1 MAATSNSGGLLK
13 GRWVVWGMA
22 LFFSI
27 LAGIGV
33 LLIVGKAADRVPYYI
48 AATDMPARTP
58 ITLATVRQVD
68 VNADALPPTAL
79 SYAEI
84 ARGDLFTRVPLE
96 AGDIITSAVA
106 TGYEPV
112 NYNIPDDFVTAS
124 IAVPA
129 ENAVGGKV
137 KQGDYVDIAAVG
149 NGGNAG
155 GQVAKVIMQHVL
167 VLDVTVDPSTI
178 SSASANR
185 RSEDGGP
192 GPDSAETR
200 GGIPELYTLAVTPED
215 FTRLTLASSE
225 GDLFLALSSRKTA
238 KDLRAS
244 TSAEELFNRDL
255 SVRDGGAGTSATSET
270 GTVDPSA
277 APVPGQ
283 PGEPTAAPSVA
294 PTPTDNTVPAPADG
308 TAPTPA
314 PSTP

>member
-48 AATDMPARTP
+48 ANADMPARTP
-58 ITLATVRQVD
+58 ITPANVRQVD

-79 SYAEI
+79 TYADI
-84 ARGDLFTRVPLE
+84 AGGDLFTRVPLA
-96 AGDIITSAVA
+96 AGDILTSAVT

-124 IAVPA
+124 IAVPP

-149 NGGNAG
+149 SSSNANGD
-155 GQVAKVIMQHVL
+155 VAKVIMQNIL

-178 SSASANR
+178 SSASSNR
-185 RSEDGGP
+185 RSADGGP

-215 FTRLTLASSE
+215 FTRLALASNNE
-225 GDLFLALSSRKTA
+225 IFFALSARKPP
-238 KDLRAS
+238 KELRAS
-244 TSAEELFNRDL
+244 TSSDELLNRD
-255 SVRDGGAGTSATSET
+255 VGVKDGGLGTSTTTPE
-270 GTVDPSA
+270 GDTVDPSA
-277 APVPGQ
+277 APIPAQ
-283 PGEPTAAPSVA
+283 PGEQTIA
-294 PTPTDNTVPAPADG
+294 PTTAPAPAPTDGTVPAPA
-308 TAPTPA
+308 PT
-314 PSTP
+314 TP